1 MNRYIVTFDKSNE
14 DIPTLI
20 VGRESY
26 FSLNPGMDI
35 IRVVTGSEAVRIWNE
50 LTSKT
55 ESEGWHDHRRGDWNN
70 QSI

>member
-26 FSLNPGMDI
+26 FSLNPVMDI

-50 LTSKT
+50 LTGKT
-55 ESEGWHDHRRGDWNN
+55 ESEDRNG
-70 QSI
+70 